1 MIIHLLFVRLDRDA
15 TRDDNSLDTRNLRRE
30 DQALVISVNHDH
42 NTNRPGTQTP
52 AVLPHIQLL
61 LAGRIIRVLDNDVE
75 HLRTREVLTETM
87 RCCTLDTASGSRYEA
102 FYGRRV
108 QSTCELL
115 LLGLD
120 TGNDRDSEQVLV
132 YFAVELEDLSHL
144 RVGFRL
150 CEVSGVSFLPEE
162 FASAKE
168 RLRVLKLPSDN
179 AVPLIQL
186 QRKVAM
192 TLDPFRVV

>member
-1 MIIHLLFVRLDRDA
+1 MIIHLLLVRLDRDS

-30 DQALVISVNHDH
+30 YQALVIAVDHDH
-42 NTNRPGTQTP
+42 NANRPGTQTP

-61 LAGRIIRVLDNDVE
+61 LASRIIGVLDDDVE
-75 HLRTREVLTETM
+75 HLGAREVLTETM
-87 RCCTLDTASGSRYEA
+87 GSCTLDTASGSRDEA
-102 FYGRRV
+102 LHGRRV

-120 TGNDRDSEQVLV
+120 TGNDRDSEKVLV
-132 YFAVELEDLSHL
+132 YFAVELEDLTHF

-162 FASAKE
+162 FACAEE
-168 RLRVLKLPSDN
+168 RLRVLELPSDD
-179 AVPLIQL
+179 AVPLIQF